1 MHDSLVLERPQA
13 SSAEL
18 LYGARAIGLHLGL
31 SENAVEHLVALQR
44 IPTFRIGRRV
54 VARRATLDAWL
65 MDQEREAMGDGKTRQ
80 TEVWTAAK
88 VAVAW

>member
-1 MHDSLVLERPQA
+1 MHDSLILERPQA

-65 MDQEREAMGDGKTRQ
+65 TDQERAG
-80 TEVWTAAK
+80 
-88 VAVAW
+88 